1 MRIKFACLHRS
12 LWGLNELN
20 HLEEPRP
27 VVIFSAN
34 CCRSGLPAILKEYA
48 FYFVLFFLLL
58 LSLPGMFFLPYSS
71 GKFMLIFE
79 NSAQRYLVISDDN
92 PIRPHQGSVCSC
104 KAQKHPHPLV
114 GLCSGVLWGSQNDR
128 SGSTGLCGRL
138 RAWPPQFPQ
147 LCLLMCWQPLWAGV
161 RLPSD
166 SGLPSLQDSGW
177 KRMRGSLLSGRE
189 RKCMCMICLSLGLV
203 FSKLYME
210 NISWIHY
217 INKLWEQYICD
228 PQTKP
233 VKFFIISR
241 GHPTVGKGLL
251 FSIDIQSNFSFFF
264 ITHTNVSWIQKSNFL
279 HYSACFLRYKS
290 YLQWNTRSCFKCT
303 LYV

>member
-1 MRIKFACLHRS
+1 M
-12 LWGLNELN
+12 
-20 HLEEPRP
+20 
-27 VVIFSAN
+27 IFSAN

-189 RKCMCMICLSLGLV
+189 RRKRKEPSEPFPETSIPAFSCHIWTDNQQGGVPSLL
-203 FSKLYME
+203 
-210 NISWIHY
+210 
-217 INKLWEQYICD
+217 
-228 PQTKP
+228 
-233 VKFFIISR
+233 
-241 GHPTVGKGLL
+241 GHQSAAAPASLLARRKTGVAARWWNMGAESGHWWKGGW
-251 FSIDIQSNFSFFF
+251 DQQVRNGCK
-264 ITHTNVSWIQKSNFL
+264 VC
-279 HYSACFLRYKS
+279 Y
-290 YLQWNTRSCFKCT
+290 
-303 LYV
+303 